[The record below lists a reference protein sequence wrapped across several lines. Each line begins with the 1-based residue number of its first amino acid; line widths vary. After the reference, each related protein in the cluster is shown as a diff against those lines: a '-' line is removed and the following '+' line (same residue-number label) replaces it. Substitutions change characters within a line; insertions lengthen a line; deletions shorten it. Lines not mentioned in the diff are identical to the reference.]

1 MTWSMASSGG
11 DLFELHARGRSEIY
25 DRDPF
30 EDNIQEE
37 LEDGEL
43 NGEDELD
50 EDDEDED
57 DDEFEDDDE
66 LDDDDD
72 LEEEEEEEDDL

>member
-30 EDNIQEE
+30 EDNIQ
-37 LEDGEL
+37 
-43 NGEDELD
+43 
-50 EDDEDED
+50 
-57 DDEFEDDDE
+57 DEFEDDDE

>member
-11 DLFELHARGRSEIY
+11 DLFELHARRRSEIY

-30 EDNIQEE
+30 EDDIAEE

-43 NGEDELD
+43 DDEDEPD
-50 EDDEDED
+50 EDEDED
-57 DDEFEDDDE
+57 DDDLEDDDE